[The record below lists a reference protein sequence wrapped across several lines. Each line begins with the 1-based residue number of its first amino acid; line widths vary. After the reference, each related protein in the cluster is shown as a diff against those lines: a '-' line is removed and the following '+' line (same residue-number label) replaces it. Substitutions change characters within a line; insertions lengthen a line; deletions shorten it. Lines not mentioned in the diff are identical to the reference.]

1 MRKTQ
6 YSEAVVK
13 LAMTHLEI
21 TQNIGFIKYY
31 GNADDEQMEYL
42 NNLEEKLGEVLVLLG
57 YDFNKP
63 FWEDKQL
70 EKENEE

>member
-1 MRKTQ
+1 MKQQ

-31 GNADDEQMEYL
+31 GNADDEQMEFL
-42 NNLEEKLGEVLVLLG
+42 NELEEKLREVLILLG
-57 YDFNKP
+57 YNFENP
-63 FWEDKQL
+63 FWS
-70 EKENEE
+70 EEEVMR